1 MIDLD
6 AYFARIGYTG
16 SREPSSATLSAI
28 HSHHARTI
36 PFENLDV
43 LLGRGIRIDPDAIA
57 EKLVGAR
64 RGGYCFEQNGLLMA
78 VLRALGFTVTP
89 LLARVRWQVPA
100 DVATGLTH
108 LILRVEC
115 EAGAFLA
122 DVGFGSMSL
131 YRPLA
136 FEFGREQTVAMEW
149 RRLVLQTEA
158 SITGGPPVGVIAHQA
173 QIGTDWLDVYRFTGE
188 SVAQIDFEVGNWFT
202 SCHPQ
207 SRFVQNLV
215 ASRCDEDHRCTLF
228 NREFTIRHRD
238 GRVSQRTVD
247 SPEDLLRILRDHFK
261 LQLAAG
267 TQLTAPGLNWTT

>member
-16 SREPSSATLSAI
+16 SRSPTAETLSAI
-28 HSHHARTI
+28 HAHHARTI

-43 LLGRGIRIDPDAIA
+43 LLGRGIRIDPAAIS
-57 EKLVGAR
+57 EKLVQAG
-64 RGGYCFEQNGLLMA
+64 RGGYCFEQNGLMMA

-100 DVATGLTH
+100 EISTALTH

-136 FEFGREQTVAMEW
+136 FELDREQTVAMER
-149 RRLVLQTEA
+149 RRLVLQTETNSA
-158 SITGGPPVGVIAHQA
+158 GGPPLGVFAHQA
-173 QIGTDWLDVYRFTGE
+173 QIGSDWLDVYRFTGE
-188 SVAQIDFEVGNWFT
+188 PVAEVDCEVGNWFT

-215 ASRCDEDHRCTLF
+215 ASRCEEDHRCTLF

-238 GRVSQRTVD
+238 GRVVQRTLA
-247 SPEDLLRILRDHFK
+247 SPDELLRVLADHFK
-261 LQLAAG
+261 LHLPAG
-267 TQLTAPGLNWTT
+267 TRFPAPGLNWTE